1 MDEYSTSA
9 LHYGHLGR
17 AIYQPET
24 RAWTFSRTLA
34 RSPLLVYTGVTKTT
48 IVSPLTAPQS
58 SLIENKSLLPRVHPE
73 LAACWPLVDNE
84 TVSHIIT
91 TAGELCDPLVSSLF
105 DLGNA
110 VDIENHESG
119 NRVVP
124 IAITVGG
131 ECCNVIS
138 FRKIE
143 EGTAELKHGMK
154 ARIRIPVIGD
164 TECTEW
170 SAGGAPVRQI
180 CFARTVEEKPTWAAA
195 RFPHSTIV
203 FRPLYRRKPVSVYIY
218 QDGDRVVPSHTQS
231 SRLDANPLIEIS
243 HSQTGGYAH
252 ADVTFNPWY
261 QKQLAIVDER
271 GNWSVW
277 EMVGRH
283 RRGKGNWTASCVKS
297 GSLPWL
303 DLGHAQNIN
312 SSPRHDG
319 WAVIEW
325 VGDVNSFI
333 VSDRRCPILYR
344 TEGNETLPFAIE
356 LELKRK
362 SEWILDVKR
371 SACNVSQVFILTTS
385 RIFWL
390 DVSSVLVADP
400 QNDASRPSLLP
411 ILSWRHFR
419 DSEDMTL
426 RLASL
431 VISEELYLVLYSR
444 LNHVVLG
451 YRVPIAWDGYM
462 HLTCISDPFILE
474 IPPVSEENSETQI
487 SPNAAQFSTLVLREI
502 AHAPSAGSKEQ
513 YDATAKIIKLFTIDS
528 RLAVRESMYIG
539 PAGENGVNADNQQ
552 LGKDALRLRKRYPGV
567 RRKQSTRSRDDFVVD
582 DWDESVVSRGTFTV
596 ADTGISHITPL
607 ATTQW
612 TTDYSSIYAIAFGKV
627 IGGPSD
633 AVEEQD
639 RGFQESIKE
648 LKDRMAS
655 ADLAHLSNNKTL
667 LEVLAGSPLLDDIDQ
682 NAHDYDEF
690 LDEFLAPRMSRN
702 LLASSQLAIFPQQS
716 LDLFESSKVELV
728 DLYDRLVNDWL
739 STLQHDIPGRTR
751 IMKERVI
758 RKVAAELALTQP
770 MLQRKPLNEAGIGR
784 STENTNH
791 ETIDDLSPMPVNP
804 PSSLEIGKRLLSVP
818 RVISSDYA
826 LEPAASKTTIQSNFL
841 AEEQGVSKS
850 TSGTEPVYCGL
861 ASMTTFHTQRPPS
874 GAMANLLSHWQVG
887 SDPATYSW
895 QRMAQTLEEEDL
907 QRASKATTPKPRPR
921 KKASQ
926 GTPLNSSQLP
936 PVSSNALAAREW
948 GSQPEGGEPSRM
960 LRFQSSQ
967 AMEED
972 LPMTQVE
979 RGTFG
984 GREAS
989 RKTFMKARKKKRAA
1003 GF

>member
-1 MDEYSTSA
+1 
-9 LHYGHLGR
+9 
-17 AIYQPET
+17 
-24 RAWTFSRTLA
+24 
-34 RSPLLVYTGVTKTT
+34 
-48 IVSPLTAPQS
+48 
-58 SLIENKSLLPRVHPE
+58 
-73 LAACWPLVDNE
+73 
-84 TVSHIIT
+84 
-91 TAGELCDPLVSSLF
+91 
-105 DLGNA
+105 
-110 VDIENHESG
+110 
-119 NRVVP
+119 
-124 IAITVGG
+124 
-131 ECCNVIS
+131 
-138 FRKIE
+138 
-143 EGTAELKHGMK
+143 MK
-154 ARIRIPVIGD
+154 ARIRIPMIGD
-164 TECTEW
+164 AECTEW

-203 FRPLYRRKPVSVYIY
+203 FRPLYRRKPVSVHIY
-218 QDGDRVVPSHTQS
+218 QDGDPVVPSHTQS

-243 HSQTGGYAH
+243 HSQTGGYGH

-283 RRGKGNWTASCVKS
+283 RR
-297 GSLPWL
+297 
-303 DLGHAQNIN
+303 
-312 SSPRHDG
+312 
-319 WAVIEW
+319 
-325 VGDVNSFI
+325 
-333 VSDRRCPILYR
+333 
-344 TEGNETLPFAIE
+344 E

-390 DVSSVLVADP
+390 DVSSVLAADS

-419 DSEDMTL
+419 DSEDTTL
-426 RLASL
+426 RLSSL
-431 VISEELYLVLYSR
+431 VVSEELYLVLYSR
-444 LNHVVLG
+444 LNHVVLA

-462 HLTCISDPFILE
+462 HLTSISDPFVLE
-474 IPPVSEENSETQI
+474 IPPVSEESAETQI

-513 YDATAKIIKLFTIDS
+513 YDAAARIIKLFTIDS
-528 RLAVRESMYIG
+528 RLAVRESIYIG
-539 PAGENGVNADNQQ
+539 PARENGVSADDQQ

-607 ATTQW
+607 ATPQW
-612 TTDYSSIYAIAFGKV
+612 TTDYSSIYAIAFGKIIAGSSEV
-627 IGGPSD
+627 G
-633 AVEEQD
+633 EEQD
-639 RGFQESIKE
+639 RGFQDSIKE
-648 LKDRMAS
+648 LKDRMTS
-655 ADLAHLSNNKTL
+655 ADLTHLPNSKTM

-690 LDEFLAPRMSRN
+690 LNEFLAPRMSRN
-702 LLASSQLAIFPQQS
+702 PLTNSQLSVFPQQS
-716 LDLFESSKVELV
+716 LDLFGSSNVKLV
-728 DLYDRLVNDWL
+728 DIYDRLVNDWL
-739 STLQHDIPGRTR
+739 STLQHDIPGRSR

-758 RKVAAELALTQP
+758 RKVAAELALTQ
-770 MLQRKPLNEAGIGR
+770 LILRRKPLNEAGIVR
-784 STENTNH
+784 SMEDTNH
-791 ETIDDLSPMPVNP
+791 ETIDDSSPVPVNP
-804 PSSLEIGKRLLSVP
+804 PSSLELGKRRLSVP
-818 RVISSDYA
+818 RLISSDYA
-826 LEPAASKTTIQSNFL
+826 LEPAASKTTIQSNFV
-841 AEEQGVSKS
+841 AEEQEVFKS
-850 TSGTEPVYCGL
+850 TNGTEPVYCGL
-861 ASMTTFHTQRPPS
+861 ASMTTFYTQRPPS
-874 GAMANLLSHWQVG
+874 GVVANLLSHWQVG
-887 SDPATYSW
+887 SDPAAYSW

-907 QRASKATTPKPRPR
+907 QRATKATTPKWRLR

-926 GTPLNSSQLP
+926 GTPLNLSQLP

-948 GSQPEGGEPSRM
+948 GSQPEVGEPSRM
-960 LRFQSSQ
+960 LRLQSSQ
-967 AMEED
+967 AIEED

-989 RKTFMKARKKKRAA
+989 RKTSIKARKKKRAA

>member
-1 MDEYSTSA
+1 MNIPLVLYIMGTWEERFISRKHV
-9 LHYGHLGR
+9 LGHFLERLPGQ
-17 AIYQPET
+17 A
-24 RAWTFSRTLA
+24 S
-34 RSPLLVYTGVTKTT
+34 LLVYTGVTKTT

-58 SLIENKSLLPRVHPE
+58 SLIEDRSLLPRVHPE

-84 TVSHIIT
+84 TASHIIT

-154 ARIRIPVIGD
+154 ARIRIPMIGD
-164 TECTEW
+164 AECTEW

-203 FRPLYRRKPVSVYIY
+203 FRPLYRRKPVSVHIY

-283 RRGKGNWTASCVKS
+283 RRGKGNWKASCVKS

-303 DLGHAQNIN
+303 DLGHAQNIDG
-312 SSPRHDG
+312 SPRHDG

-344 TEGNETLPFAIE
+344 TEGNETQPSAIE

-390 DVSSVLVADP
+390 DVSSVLAADS

-419 DSEDMTL
+419 DSEDTTL
-426 RLASL
+426 RLSSL
-431 VISEELYLVLYSR
+431 VVSEELYLVLYSR
-444 LNHVVLG
+444 LNHVVLA

-462 HLTCISDPFILE
+462 HLTSISDPFVLE
-474 IPPVSEENSETQI
+474 IPPVSEESAETQI

-513 YDATAKIIKLFTIDS
+513 YDAAAKIIKLFTIDS
-528 RLAVRESMYIG
+528 RLAVRESIYIG
-539 PAGENGVNADNQQ
+539 PARENGVSADDQQ

-607 ATTQW
+607 ATPQW
-612 TTDYSSIYAIAFGKV
+612 TTDYSSIYAIAFGKIIAGSSEV
-627 IGGPSD
+627 G
-633 AVEEQD
+633 EEQD
-639 RGFQESIKE
+639 RGFQDSIKE

-655 ADLAHLSNNKTL
+655 ADLTHLPNSKTM

-682 NAHDYDEF
+682 NAHDYDGF
-690 LDEFLAPRMSRN
+690 LNEFLAPRMSRN
-702 LLASSQLAIFPQQS
+702 PLTNSQLSIFPQQS
-716 LDLFESSKVELV
+716 LDLFGSSNVKLV
-728 DLYDRLVNDWL
+728 DIYDRLVNDWL
-739 STLQHDIPGRTR
+739 STLQHDIPGRSR

-758 RKVAAELALTQP
+758 RKVAAELALTQ
-770 MLQRKPLNEAGIGR
+770 LILRRKPLNEADIVR
-784 STENTNH
+784 SREDTNR
-791 ETIDDLSPMPVNP
+791 ETIDDSSPVPVNP
-804 PSSLEIGKRLLSVP
+804 PLEIGKRRLSVP
-818 RVISSDYA
+818 RLISSDYT
-826 LEPAASKTTIQSNFL
+826 LEPAASKTTIQSNFV
-841 AEEQGVSKS
+841 AEEQEVSKS
-850 TSGTEPVYCGL
+850 TNGTEPVYCGL
-861 ASMTTFHTQRPPS
+861 ASMATFYTQRPPS
-874 GAMANLLSHWQVG
+874 GAMTNLLSHWQVG
-887 SDPATYSW
+887 SDPAAYSW
-895 QRMAQTLEEEDL
+895 ERMAQTLEEEDL
-907 QRASKATTPKPRPR
+907 QRASKATTPKRRLR

-948 GSQPEGGEPSRM
+948 GSQPEVGEPSRM
-960 LRFQSSQ
+960 LRLQSSQ
-967 AMEED
+967 AIEED

-984 GREAS
+984 GREGS
-989 RKTFMKARKKKRAA
+989 RKTSMKARKKKRAA